1 MAGARRRGR
10 AVHAPGP
17 RGRRGVDDTSLSA
30 REREVLTLAARGYDN
45 DDIARELH
53 LSIRTVER
61 HLQNVYVKLDVQGK
75 SARAAAVARLLTTA

>member
-1 MAGARRRGR
+1 M
-10 AVHAPGP
+10 
-17 RGRRGVDDTSLSA
+17 SLSA

-45 DDIARELH
+45 DDIAKALH
-53 LSIRTVER
+53 LSVRTVER